1 MMDESTGGEP
11 KVLSASFADP
21 YLVLIR
27 DDFSVFMARC
37 DTNGE
42 LDEMEFGEQMK
53 GLRWSSGCLYR
64 DGDGAF
70 GKISKAD
77 SKFAAEAEIK
87 VFLLT
92 LDGML
97 HVRVAADPP
106 TFDPEKDRLNLCFAD
121 IRCS

>member
-11 KVLSASFADP
+11 KVLGASFADP

-42 LDEMEFGEQMK
+42 LDEMIFSDQVK

-77 SKFAAEAEIK
+77 DGFAAEAEIK
-87 VFLLT
+87 VFLLSPE
-92 LDGML
+92 GML
-97 HVRVAADPP
+97 HVS
-106 TFDPEKDRLNLCFAD
+106 C
-121 IRCS
+121 CSRSQPQLREID